1 METLL
6 AICLSAAGSFCVYVI
21 VNFCNFSIDNPLKFV
36 IFAFTN
42 FVNNFNK
49 CNH

>member
-1 METLL
+1 MERFLVILL
-6 AICLSAAGSFCVYVI
+6 VMAGSFCVYVI